1 MTSKDAVLN
10 IAVNLGR
17 IAKYIETNRL
27 NRAVV
32 FSNDNKQYVSHI
44 KTSGVS
50 QNVKKSLKAAL
61 SLSNGV
67 SDTNSANVPDDF
79 YTYANILTH
88 RARLFV

>member
-1 MTSKDAVLN
+1 MH

-27 NRAVV
+27 DRARV

-44 KTSGVS
+44 KTVGVS
-50 QNVKKSLKAAL
+50 QNVKKSLETAI

-67 SDTNSANVPDDF
+67 NDTNSAKVPDDF
-79 YTYANILTH
+79 YTYANILAH